1 MYQTCL
7 SAYQYEAGRENL
19 NAKKIN
25 REIGFLFF
33 AVKITVAAW
42 PTLCISFLIS
52 NCLLKN
58 AKNKV

>member
-33 AVKITVAAW
+33 AVQFTVAALVYKL
-42 PTLCISFLIS
+42 PNVKLFFKKC
-52 NCLLKN
+52 K
-58 AKNKV
+58 K